1 MVKTPRT
8 RHSKSRREP
17 LTIEL
22 DPADVSRVPEVSG
35 TAMPS
40 VTPERKAWTT
50 SWPAP
55 RKRPWRKRK
64 RRMPMADEAQASVPE
79 SDFATETGTAA
90 QPEQEYQPAEALQEP
105 AGSRLDEA
113 EHAGRAGRAASAG
126 AFGCASGAAAPRWI
140 LARGRRPHRRG
151 CRAGRG
157 RRPAI
162 CGPARR
168 SRREFGRR
176 TRRRRNREPA
186 SGDRGGQGAAPARSD
201 LGARI
206 DGVATGLDA
215 VKAEVAS
222 LRETA
227 SSGAGGGDGA
237 GLQALDARIKE
248 IEAGIASLGRNGAPD
263 GAALTALGE
272 RLAAI
277 ETLTKTE
284 GDAVAQVD
292 KRIAGLEQSV
302 AALTGRVDAQAQQP
316 KIALAI
322 ATAALK
328 AAVDRGAPFTAEL
341 EAFAA
346 IAPDAPGI
354 ATLRTFAEQGVPT
367 REILLAEVEPAAAAM
382 IAASRPVDP
391 NAGFFDRLLQS
402 AESLVTVRP
411 IGAVE
416 GSGVPEIVAR
426 MQVAM
431 TAGDL
436 DKAIAEFDTLPD
448 AAKAAA
454 GTFAEK
460 LKARRDAEA
469 AGRSGDRRRDEG
481 LRKAAD
487 DPYLVLPA
495 RSLPSRPR
503 LRLARGQAGRHGGH
517 PRGLSI
523 QGQPDGRRG
532 GRRCRR
538 RGGDDRL
545 VAGKIGLEQ
554 PLFGQPVFSRPAARP
569 GLPGAID
576 RHDRGRRRRRRLGA
590 QEKQGGGQADPLGP
604 GAADP
609 SSRRAGRAAR
619 RRS

>member
-1 MVKTPRT
+1 MRLRRSRDAMDSPAWPPASSARLWRWQVPPACNMRACSAFQA
-8 RHSKSRREP
+8 RVRAADPPPPKSR
-17 LTIEL
+17 
-22 DPADVSRVPEVSG
+22 ACV
-35 TAMPS
+35 
-40 VTPERKAWTT
+40 
-50 SWPAP
+50 
-55 RKRPWRKRK
+55 
-64 RRMPMADEAQASVPE
+64 
-79 SDFATETGTAA
+79 
-90 QPEQEYQPAEALQEP
+90 
-105 AGSRLDEA
+105 
-113 EHAGRAGRAASAG
+113 
-126 AFGCASGAAAPRWI
+126 
-140 LARGRRPHRRG
+140 
-151 CRAGRG
+151 
-157 RRPAI
+157 
-162 CGPARR
+162 RR
-168 SRREFGRR
+168 SRRSR
-176 TRRRRNREPA
+176 
-186 SGDRGGQGAAPARSD
+186 SGTGAED

-206 DGVATGLDA
+206 DGVAAGLDA

-227 SSGAGGGDGA
+227 SAGAGGGDGA

-263 GAALTALGE
+263 AAALTALGE

-292 KRIAGLEQSV
+292 KRIAGLDQSV

-354 ATLRTFAEQGVPT
+354 APLRTFAEQGVPT

-436 DKAIAEFDTLPD
+436 AKALAEFDTLPD

-460 LKARRDAEA
+460 LKARRDAEELVDQA
-469 AGRSGDRRRDEG
+469 IAGAM
-481 LRKAAD
+481 KA
-487 DPYLVLPA
+487 
-495 RSLPSRPR
+495 
-503 LRLARGQAGRHGGH
+503 
-517 PRGLSI
+517 
-523 QGQPDGRRG
+523 
-532 GRRCRR
+532 
-538 RGGDDRL
+538 
-545 VAGKIGLEQ
+545 
-554 PLFGQPVFSRPAARP
+554 
-569 GLPGAID
+569 
-576 RHDRGRRRRRRLGA
+576 
-590 QEKQGGGQADPLGP
+590 
-604 GAADP
+604 
-609 SSRRAGRAAR
+609 
-619 RRS
+619 